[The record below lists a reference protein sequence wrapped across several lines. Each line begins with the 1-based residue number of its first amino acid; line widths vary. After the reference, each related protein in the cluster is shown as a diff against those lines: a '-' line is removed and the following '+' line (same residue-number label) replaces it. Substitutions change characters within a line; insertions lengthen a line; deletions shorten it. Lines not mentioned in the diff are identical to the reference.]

1 MRDRRFCCAY
11 CQVRLYPFRREMD
24 GLLLCRVLRLSS
36 RNIASLPV
44 VTDSIVLSLNGLTNS
59 IVFLLVGFSLSWGAA
74 IVVLLDPFRFRSEII
89 DWTEGRVSSL
99 YFWIRLCDWSEAIHD
114 FAIRAK
120 SYRFWS
126 FLVVV
131 GPLCFVLCALCFVFC
146 ALCFV
151 LCAL

>member
-59 IVFLLVGFSLSWGAA
+59 IVFYWS
-74 IVVLLDPFRFRSEII
+74 DFRFPGEQPL
-89 DWTEGRVSSL
+89 WC
-99 YFWIRLCDWSEAIHD
+99 FWIPFFSDRKSLIGQKEESLHCTSGLD
-114 FAIRAK
+114 FAIGAK
-120 SYRFWS
+120 RFMTLLFERS
-126 FLVVV
+126 ES
-131 GPLCFVLCALCFVFC
+131 
-146 ALCFV
+146 
-151 LCAL
+151 

>member
-11 CQVRLYPFRREMD
+11 CQVRLYYPFRREMD

-74 IVVLLDPFRFRSEII
+74 IVVLLDPFLFRSEII

-99 YFWIRLCDWSEAIHD
+99 YFWIRLRDWSEAIHD

-120 SYRFWS
+120 
-126 FLVVV
+126 
-131 GPLCFVLCALCFVFC
+131 
-146 ALCFV
+146 
-151 LCAL
+151 

>member
-44 VTDSIVLSLNGLTNS
+44 VTDS

-120 SYRFWS
+120 
-126 FLVVV
+126 
-131 GPLCFVLCALCFVFC
+131 
-146 ALCFV
+146 
-151 LCAL
+151 

>member
-44 VTDSIVLSLNGLTNS
+44 VTDYIVLSLNGLTNS

-74 IVVLLDPFRFRSEII
+74 IVVLLDSFLFRSEII

-120 SYRFWS
+120 
-126 FLVVV
+126 
-131 GPLCFVLCALCFVFC
+131 
-146 ALCFV
+146 
-151 LCAL
+151 